1 MFCTNCGAQIEDG
14 LNFCT
19 NCGSPVEQPM
29 PAPAAPAPAPAPAP
43 QPMPAAAPMPQP
55 APQPV
60 QQQSQPVM
68 LDPLAPASVPL
79 SQVGG
84 ETSPSI
90 CTCPNCGVK
99 VRVNVPRANCTV
111 NITCGKCGHKFP
123 MQVRMD

>member
-43 QPMPAAAPMPQP
+43 QPVPAAAPMPQP

-60 QQQSQPVM
+60 QQQPQPVM

-90 CTCPNCGVK
+90 CTRNLAEHLHLPQLRRQGA
-99 VRVNVPRANCTV
+99 RQRAARQLH
-111 NITCGKCGHKFP
+111 GQHHLWQMRP
-123 MQVRMD
+123 